1 MIWPPWPP
9 DGIASEDNRH
19 QVVITL
25 GLYCVSQVL
34 ASGGKSLTTTLIHPT
49 AVIHSGARL
58 HPTVK
63 VGPYAVIGEQVTIG
77 PGTEIG
83 AHVVIDGHT
92 TLGAHNRIF
101 PGAAIGLEPQDL
113 KYAGEITP
121 VQIGDH
127 NLIRECVT
135 INRPTTADAVTR
147 LGSHNLLMAYSHV
160 AHNCILEDQV
170 VIANSVA
177 LAGHV
182 HIEAW
187 ARISGLVGIHQFVHI
202 GRYAY
207 IGGLSRIDRD
217 VPPFTMVNGN
227 PALVRGLN
235 QVGLQRAGLTDQNDG
250 QDYRQLKQAYRMV
263 YRSGSSLAE
272 ALSQLEPW
280 GDNNLVR
287 HFGQF
292 LRDSSQ
298 QPHRRGATPS
308 RKRSSR
314 SAGAD

>member
-1 MIWPPWPP
+1 
-9 DGIASEDNRH
+9 
-19 QVVITL
+19 
-25 GLYCVSQVL
+25 
-34 ASGGKSLTTTLIHPT
+34 LTTTLIHPT
-49 AVIHSGARL
+49 AVIHGGAKL

-77 PGTEIG
+77 PHTDIG
-83 AHVVIDGHT
+83 AHVVIDGQT
-92 TLGAHNRIF
+92 SLGAHNRIF

-113 KYAGEITP
+113 KYDGAITR
-121 VQIGDH
+121 VEIGDY

-135 INRPTTADAVTR
+135 INRPTNPEAVTR
-147 LGSHNLLMAYSHV
+147 LGSHNLLMAYAHV
-160 AHNCILEDQV
+160 AHNCIVEDQV

-182 HIEAW
+182 YVESW
-187 ARISGLVGIHQFVHI
+187 ARISGLVGVHQFVQI

-235 QVGLQRAGLTDQNDG
+235 QVGLQRAGLADQHDG
-250 QDYRQLKQAYRMV
+250 EDYRQLKQAYRLV
-263 YRSGSSLAE
+263 YRSDESLAD
-272 ALSQLEPW
+272 ALRKLEQW
-280 GDNNLVR
+280 GDNDLVR

-292 LRDSSQ
+292 LQASSQ
-298 QPHRRGATPS
+298 QPNRRGPTPG
-308 RKRSSR
+308 RKRASR
-314 SAGAD
+314 SAEAE

>member
-1 MIWPPWPP
+1 M
-9 DGIASEDNRH
+9 
-19 QVVITL
+19 
-25 GLYCVSQVL
+25 
-34 ASGGKSLTTTLIHPT
+34 TTTLIHPT
-49 AVIHSGARL
+49 AVVHSGASL

-77 PGTEIG
+77 PGTDIG

-92 TLGAHNRIF
+92 TIGSHNRIF

-113 KYAGEITP
+113 KYAGAVTQVE
-121 VQIGDH
+121 IGDH

-147 LGSHNLLMAYSHV
+147 LGSYNLLMAYSHV
-160 AHNCILEDQV
+160 AHNCIVEDQV

-182 HIEAW
+182 YVESW
-187 ARISGLVGIHQFVHI
+187 ARISGLVGVHQFVHI

-235 QVGLQRAGLTDQNDG
+235 QVGLQRAGLADQNDG

-263 YRSGSSLAE
+263 YRSGSSMAE

-280 GDNNLVR
+280 DDNDLVR
-287 HFGQF
+287 HFSQF

-298 QPHRRGATPS
+298 QPNRRGPTPS
-308 RKRSSR
+308 RKRPSR
-314 SAGAD
+314 SAEAD